1 MHILEYFFLKCFRS
15 NNEENRGELIKK
27 DSLLRSQGFNT
38 TNITIPDSETD
49 FNVYVYGGVISSV
62 FVFGLLRALMYF
74 KVAVDAAKHLHN
86 RMFRRL
92 LRVPIRFFDTNPV
105 GKSMKDVKRR
115 RIQYWFIVIMDLIW
129 LRFFC
134 LLFNIALCTESMF
147 MYMHYKS
154 LYITTI

>member
-1 MHILEYFFLKCFRS
+1 MKILRKVLSINEWSILFRLNGAYIWIIFFKCYRS

-105 GKSMKDVKRR
+105 GKSMKD
-115 RIQYWFIVIMDLIW
+115 I
-129 LRFFC
+129 LRQ
-134 LLFNIALCTESMF
+134 LLNEEGFSIDFL
-147 MYMHYKS
+147 
-154 LYITTI
+154 

>member
-1 MHILEYFFLKCFRS
+1 MKILRKVVSINERSMLFRLNGAYTWIIFFKCFRS

-105 GKSMKDVKRR
+105 GKSMKDILRQLLNEEGFS
-115 RIQYWFIVIMDLIW
+115 IDLLLSWIW
-129 LRFFC
+129 
-134 LLFNIALCTESMF
+134 
-147 MYMHYKS
+147 YD
-154 LYITTI
+154 